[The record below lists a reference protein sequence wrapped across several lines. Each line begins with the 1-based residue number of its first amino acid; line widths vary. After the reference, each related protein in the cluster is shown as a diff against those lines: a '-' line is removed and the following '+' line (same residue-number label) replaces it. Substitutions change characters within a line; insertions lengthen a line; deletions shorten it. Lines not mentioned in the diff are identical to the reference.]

1 MPTLFEPHLDGG
13 DLQTTLKKH
22 EARKRWILEAEKML
36 SSENDVISV
45 NTRNI
50 IHGDDWWGFNFDM
63 PRSQWEPQLRAQIQ
77 EIRAQVSELDRIAR
91 AYVEAALDIK

>member
-1 MPTLFEPHLDGG
+1 MPTLFEPQLDGG

-22 EARKRWILEAEKML
+22 ESRKRWILEAEKML
-36 SSENDVISV
+36 ASEDDVISV

-50 IHGDDWWGFNFDM
+50 IHGDWWGFNFDM
-63 PRSQWEPQLRAQIQ
+63 PRSQWEPQLREQIK
-77 EIRAQVSELDRIAR
+77 EIRAQVAELDRIAR